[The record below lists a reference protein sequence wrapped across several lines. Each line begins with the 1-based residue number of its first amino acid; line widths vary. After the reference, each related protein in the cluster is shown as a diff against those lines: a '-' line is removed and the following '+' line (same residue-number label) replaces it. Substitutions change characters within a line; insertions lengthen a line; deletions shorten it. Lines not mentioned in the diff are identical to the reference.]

1 MSDGAPIEQAAGR
14 GPKPPA
20 PLILAGAIVLLE
32 GLGILVITGWL
43 AIGIIRDPPVSPI
56 TAWAATLL
64 LGLFGIGVVVTGRG
78 VLRVSRRSRAPA
90 AVTQL
95 LVLAIGSQLGT
106 AVAVALFVGLSV
118 VAGVML
124 FLPRSTA
131 AFAPP
136 EPVSDDD
143 DDVDR
148 GRACRRRARG
158 ADRARAG
165 RTVPHD
171 GEAHHATPAAEAVV
185 GPPAQGQAAR
195 RPHLSVRRG
204 SIRAPG

>member
-124 FLPRSTA
+124 FMPRSSA

-136 EPVSDDD
+136 EPVSDDETTSVED
-143 DDVDR
+143 
-148 GRACRRRARG
+148 GP
-158 ADRARAG
+158 ADA
-165 RTVPHD
+165 
-171 GEAHHATPAAEAVV
+171 EPAAPTAPE
-185 GPPAQGQAAR
+185 PAEPSATTAKPITRPRQQKRSSGR
-195 RPHLSVRRG
+195 RPKGKR
-204 SIRAPG
+204 PGGRI